1 MFNIVF
7 IFIFIVFIAVLV
19 KNISEW
25 NHNNH
30 SPLLSV
36 EASVKSKRTS
46 TTTHQHPNGGDATGA
61 QGFHT
66 TTVTDY
72 YITFQV
78 ESGDCMEFKV
88 NSKEYALLSNGYRGK
103 LSFQGSRYIGFELR
117 E

>member
-36 EASVKSKRTS
+36 QASVKSKRTS
-46 TTTHQHPNGGDATGA
+46 TNTHQHPNGGDATGA

-66 TTVTDY
+66 ITTTDF

-78 ESGDCMEFKV
+78 ESGDRIEFRI
-88 NSKEYALLSNGYRGK
+88 SEKEYGLLCEGDYGK
-103 LSFQGSRYIGFELR
+103 LSFQGTRFIGFER
-117 E
+117 CS